1 MAMLGEEKKQ
11 QQTDATAVTQDTSG
25 SSQQTQQRETTPKQT
40 VTPQQ
45 TAAQNTQPAV
55 QQTTAPQQT
64 VTPTTAQ
71 TTSGTRSAA
80 YDRAMATLK
89 KAESNAPSY
98 SSSYDDE
105 INEIYNKITNR
116 QPFKYDYNT
125 DPLYGQYKE
134 QYTQLGKQAM
144 RDSMGQTA
152 ALTGGYGNSYG
163 SAVGQQQYDAY
174 LQRLNDVLPELYGQA
189 YNLYT
194 AEGDALKERYSL
206 AADQRNTEYN
216 QFRDA
221 LSDFRYDQALDL
233 EKARQLAEDL
243 GAYGDFSGYGE
254 LYGEDAA
261 ARMAKTW
268 AAANPIPAYING
280 QITADEYYQI
290 TGEYPYGYTPPGTAV
305 SSGSGGGSS
314 MADLTTG
321 RPGPTPGYEYSGIY
335 NPNRYTSENVES
347 KYPKW

>member
-11 QQTDATAVTQDTSG
+11 QQTDATAVTQNTSG
-25 SSQQTQQRETTPKQT
+25 SSQQTQQAETAPRQT
-40 VTPQQ
+40 VTTQQ
-45 TAAQNTQPAV
+45 TAAQNAQPAAP
-55 QQTTAPQQT
+55 QTTAPQQT
-64 VTPTTAQ
+64 VTPTAAQ
-71 TTSGTRSAA
+71 PTSGTRSAA

-89 KAESNAPSY
+89 KAENNAPSY

-116 QPFKYDYNT
+116 QPFRYDYST

-174 LQRLNDVLPELYGQA
+174 LQRLNEVLPELYGQA
-189 YNLYT
+189 YNIYS
-194 AEGDALKERYSL
+194 AEGDALKQQYSM
-206 AADQRNTEYN
+206 ATDRRNTEYN
-216 QFRDA
+216 LYRDA

-243 GAYGDFSGYGE
+243 GAYGDFSGYSE
-254 LYGEDAA
+254 LYGADAA
-261 ARMAKTW
+261 AKMAKTW

-290 TGEYPYGYTPPGTAV
+290 TGEYPFGYTPPGAAV
-305 SSGSGGGSS
+305 SSGGGGGGVGQGGWDPGNHTQYSK
-314 MADLTTG
+314 DLQAL
-321 RPGPTPGYEYSGIY
+321 IAA
-335 NPNRYTSENVES
+335 NRAAGKYT
-347 KYPKW
+347 Y

>member
-64 VTPTTAQ
+64 VTPTAAQ
-71 TTSGTRSAA
+71 TTSGARSAA

-89 KAESNAPSY
+89 KAENNAPSY

-116 QPFKYDYNT
+116 QPFKYDYST

-189 YNLYT
+189 YNLYA
-194 AEGDALKERYSL
+194 AEGDALKERYTL

-290 TGEYPYGYTPPGTAV
+290 TGEYPYGYTPPGAAV
-305 SSGSGGGSS
+305 SSGGGGGGGVGQGGWDPGNHTQYSK
-314 MADLTTG
+314 DLQAL
-321 RPGPTPGYEYSGIY
+321 IAA
-335 NPNRYTSENVES
+335 NRAAGKYT
-347 KYPKW
+347 Y